1 MGVLY
6 FLIALLATTLGAIS
20 GFGGGIMIK
29 PVLDAVGHY
38 NSFVI
43 GVLSAFTVLCMAI
56 ISTIRNKRRGFN
68 IDKNIIF
75 ITIGAFLGGVAGKEL
90 FGVLFES
97 IASDQITLVQASIL
111 IVLLVFVMFKKRM
124 PQYNISDPKMIIF
137 TGILLGAISSFLGIG
152 GGPFNIIVICML
164 FGVDIKRGMIV
175 SIFIILFSQI
185 ANMVSTALFTGFGG
199 YDYRMLYF
207 MIPGGIIGGFI
218 GTEIGGRLSNKVS
231 EKIYFIIVIGLL
243 TLNAYNVVSA
253 VTKNY

>member
-20 GFGGGIMIK
+20 GFGGGVMIK

-56 ISTIRNKRRGFN
+56 VSTVRNKRRGFN

-75 ITIGAFLGGVAGKEL
+75 TAIGAFLGGVAGKEL
-90 FGVLFES
+90 FGMLFIS
-97 IASDQITLVQASIL
+97 ISSNLVTLVQAGIL
-111 IVLLVFVMFKKRM
+111 IVLLVLVLFKNKM
-124 PQYNISDPKMIIF
+124 PQYHITDPKVIIF
-137 TGILLGAISSFLGIG
+137 TGFLLGTLSSFLGIG
-152 GGPFNIIVICML
+152 GGPFNIIVISML
-164 FGVDIKRGMIV
+164 FGVDIKRAMIA

-185 ANMVSTALFTGFGG
+185 ANMVSTTLFTGFGG
-199 YDYRMLYF
+199 YDYSMLYF

-218 GTEIGGRLSNKVS
+218 GAEIGGRLSNKTS
-231 EKIYFIIVIGLL
+231 EKIYYAIIIGLL
-243 TLNAYNVVSA
+243 ALNAYNVVSA
-253 VTKNY
+253 II